1 MRRGLLLAPLLAV
14 AALGLAG
21 CGTVDDG
28 TTVPMTVAAPPQTAK
43 LDWLEPFPA
52 TAPALVFG
60 VTSFAVTEHGWSADI
75 SIDNRSDVGWKIVD
89 RNDQSTLD
97 FGLLLFPNDNQDEFE
112 HKVNTFDIPA
122 ARPATVYKPAL
133 PVVLEQGAVWRG
145 TMSAPGALPGGLWV
159 RFVFGPFSSVGEAPK
174 DLPAGPLTWY
184 TDHAYHL
191 REVEEVSAVAA

>member
-1 MRRGLLLAPLLAV
+1 MRRGLLLAPLLA
-14 AALGLAG
+14 AAAIGMAG
-21 CGTVDDG
+21 CGTVSDA
-28 TTVPMTVAAPPQTAK
+28 TTVPMTLAAPPQTAE

-60 VTSFAVTEHGWSADI
+60 VESFTVTEDGWSADI

-89 RNDQSTLD
+89 RNDQSALD
-97 FGLLLFPNDNQDEFE
+97 FGLLLFPNNDQDEFE
-112 HKVNTFDIPA
+112 HKVNALDV
-122 ARPATVYKPAL
+122 PATREATSYKPAL
-133 PVVLEQGAVWRG
+133 PVVLEQGAIWRG

-174 DLPAGPLTWY
+174 GLPTSAITWY

-191 REVEEVSAVAA
+191 EEVAAVAA